1 MAKSGPPSKKKPSR
15 STASVEERLAKALS
29 PKAAA
34 GTGNLFDQP
43 PQAGV
48 GDRVTIGNSD
58 TVYTISRVS
67 HSGTQVDL
75 YLAGTNIERFRV
87 PVSDLNF
94 LERPS
99 PRQPPKPAK
108 PAIDVD
114 DVHEHL
120 LAAQHSSMDQLS
132 GDIAILKKYLKSKG
146 IRATALEELESLCE
160 ATEKRWAEAVEEIL
174 NSIRD

>member
-1 MAKSGPPSKKKPSR
+1 MANSGSSSKKTPSR
-15 STASVEERLAKALS
+15 STEDVEQRLAKALS
-29 PKAAA
+29 KKSADE
-34 GTGNLFDQP
+34 TGNLFDQP
-43 PQAGV
+43 PQASV
-48 GDRVTIGNSD
+48 GDRVTLGKSD

-67 HSGTQVDL
+67 PSGTQVDL

-94 LERPS
+94 VERPT

-114 DVHEHL
+114 EVHEHL
-120 LAAQHSSMDQLS
+120 LSAQHSSMDQLS

-146 IRATALEELESLCE
+146 IRATAIEELDSLCE
-160 ATEKRWAEAVEEIL
+160 ATEKRWAEAVEAIL
-174 NSIRD
+174 DSIK

>member
-1 MAKSGPPSKKKPSR
+1 MPKSGSSSKKTPSR
-15 STASVEERLAKALS
+15 STEDVEQRLAKALS
-29 PKAAA
+29 KKSADDTP
-34 GTGNLFDQP
+34 NLFDQP
-43 PQAGV
+43 PQASV

-58 TVYTISRVS
+58 TVYTITRVN
-67 HSGTQVDL
+67 HTGTQVDL
-75 YLAGTNIERFRV
+75 NLSGTNIERFRV

-94 LERPS
+94 VERPT

-114 DVHEHL
+114 EVHEHL

-146 IRATALEELESLCE
+146 IRATAIDELDSLCE
-160 ATEKRWAEAVEEIL
+160 ITEKRWAEAVEAIL
-174 NSIRD
+174 DSIK

>member
-15 STASVEERLAKALS
+15 STEDVEQRLARALS
-29 PKAAA
+29 KKSADN
-34 GTGNLFDQP
+34 TGNLFDQP

-48 GDRVTIGNSD
+48 GDRVTIGNSN
-58 TVYTISRVS
+58 TVYTVSRVS

-94 LERPS
+94 VERPT

-114 DVHEHL
+114 EVHEHL

-146 IRATALEELESLCE
+146 IRSTAIDELDSLCE
-160 ATEKRWAEAVEEIL
+160 ATEKRWAEAVEAVL
-174 NSIRD
+174 DSIK

>member
-1 MAKSGPPSKKKPSR
+1 MAKSGPPSKKMPSR
-15 STASVEERLAKALS
+15 STDSVEQRLAEALS
-29 PKAAA
+29 QKPAKS
-34 GTGNLFDQP
+34 GNLFDQP

-48 GDRVTIGNSD
+48 GDRVTIGNSE

-67 HSGTQVDL
+67 SSGTQVDL

-94 LERPS
+94 IERPT
-99 PRQPPKPAK
+99 PRQPPQPAK

-114 DVHEHL
+114 EVHEHL

-146 IRATALEELESLCE
+146 IRATVIDELDDLCE
-160 ATEKRWAEAVEEIL
+160 ATEKRWAEVVEEIMKSL
-174 NSIRD
+174 RD